1 MLGGRAILWYPPG
14 MSIRAVGRVV
24 GGHLRVDIPTELP
37 ENTEV
42 ELVEADVADADDDDP
57 ALREALEESVAQ
69 MERGQVVA
77 AEDVLDELCPS
88 GTDECRAT
96 G

>member
-1 MLGGRAILWYPPG
+1 MGGRAILWYPPG

-42 ELVEADVADADDDDP
+42 ELVEADVADADDDNP